1 MDEALELAGDSEF
14 DIASIVTD
22 RVHLDHAAQAY
33 RRFDRREDGCVKVL
47 LLPAE

>member
-1 MDEALELAGDSEF
+1 LELAGDPEF

-22 RVHLDHAAQAY
+22 RTRLENAVEAY

-47 LLPAE
+47 LLPGEAR